1 MSKFNAILAI
11 AAASVLLAG
20 NAFAASWQPA
30 AGEAPFADTVVASSL
45 VQRAE
50 VRADAARHLP
60 AAGELNVTAAP
71 VFESDVS
78 RAEVRAATREAIAH
92 GVRPATGE
100 QA

>member
-11 AAASVLLAG
+11 AAASVLLSG
-20 NAFAASWQPA
+20 NAFAASLQPA

-50 VRADAARHLP
+50 VRA
-60 AAGELNVTAAP
+60 
-71 VFESDVS
+71 
-78 RAEVRAATREAIAH
+78 ATREAIAH
-92 GVRPATGE
+92 GVRPAPGE